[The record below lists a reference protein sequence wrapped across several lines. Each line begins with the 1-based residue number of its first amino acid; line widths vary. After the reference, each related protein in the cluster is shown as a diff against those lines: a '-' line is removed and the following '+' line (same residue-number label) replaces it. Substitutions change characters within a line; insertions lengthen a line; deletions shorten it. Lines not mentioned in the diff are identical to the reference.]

1 MTNGDVPAATDL
13 IVNGRSCAVEVDR
26 DTPLLSVLRDD
37 LGLLGTRTGCLEGRC
52 GSCTVHVDGRAV
64 QTCSTPLW
72 SVAGRRIDTIDG
84 APAGSLVA
92 RVRNAFLDEQ
102 AAQCGYCVNGIIMT
116 IASLIAGPAAPDR
129 GHILE
134 VLDERHLCRC
144 GAHPRMLRALD
155 RLLAEMAA

>member
-1 MTNGDVPAATDL
+1 MTTRDGPTPLDM
-13 IVNGRSCAVEVDR
+13 IVNGQARSVAVDG
-26 DTPLLSVLRDD
+26 DTLLLSVLRDD

-64 QTCSTPLW
+64 QTCTTPLW

-84 APAGSLVA
+84 APPDSLVA
-92 RVRNAFLDEQ
+92 RVRDAFLDEQ

-129 GHILE
+129 AHILT

-155 RLLAEMAA
+155 RLLTDGAV